1 LITHFKLP
9 NQEDQDANFWTVD
22 YSGPASHFPD
32 LSKWA
37 KYSVLWASNSKLMKY
52 HDSDAEISM
61 IKSVIE
67 TVARESNIDVRAI
80 LCMIMQESAGN
91 VRVGT
96 TSVQVTNPGFMQ
108 SHNGVSFDP
117 KDPKGSILQMVRDG
131 TEGTKSGDGLKQLLK
146 QYGGSYYEA
155 FRGYNSGTVNKAD
168 LNDPG
173 PATRWYVR
181 DIANRLMGHTVS

>member
-1 LITHFKLP
+1 
-9 NQEDQDANFWTVD
+9 
-22 YSGPASHFPD
+22 
-32 LSKWA
+32 
-37 KYSVLWASNSKLMKY
+37 MKY